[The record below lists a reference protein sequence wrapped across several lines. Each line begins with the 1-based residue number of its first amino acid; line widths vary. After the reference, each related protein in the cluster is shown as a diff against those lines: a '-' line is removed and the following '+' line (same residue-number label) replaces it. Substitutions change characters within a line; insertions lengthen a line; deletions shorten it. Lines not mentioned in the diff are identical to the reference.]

1 MKIKSLNVDAFGKF
15 KNKNV
20 VFGDGLNLV
29 YAENESGKS
38 TIAEFIKCMF
48 YGIDS
53 SSRSVRENQR
63 LRYAPPDGSKMGGSL
78 EFSSSAGEFRIS
90 RYFGK
95 KKSEDKKQLLN
106 MQTGLPEIGSGE
118 YGDMLLDIDSN
129 SFCKMN
135 YIKQLAGRLEN
146 DKNDSILTRLL
157 NLSQTGEEL
166 VSYQSSLK
174 ILRDAERSLSYR
186 GRGVI
191 SSLREEA
198 LNLYS
203 ERDSARAA
211 EEQKAEIKLSIKTL
225 ESEKEELELK
235 RTDSSLLMQTR
246 SMYCDW
252 QTAEKGYTIA
262 MNNLTAKYGKINE
275 DLQNEKKRCI
285 FSKKLSLRLFAV
297 SIFTSFFSFM
307 YSPLIF
313 ALLPAFLLFLVFMN
327 SSASIDRIGR
337 ELIAKSKEFEGLK
350 PVYNASAETWFREKF
365 GKLSLDDVPELIDS
379 LEASFE
385 NESNLRMQRILD
397 CAGRINSLKTKLS
410 LISCRSAAEIDAD
423 INKKTAE
430 IKHYEDIM
438 ESIKTAEKY
447 ITESFYELKSRLG
460 PRINEECSKVLSLIT
475 NGRYKRVIVD
485 ENYNMILIDDCDNTI
500 PCDYLSTGTYD
511 QIYFSLRMAIISL
524 LAPELPIIVDDAFN
538 QYDDL
543 RHNLVIK
550 YLSSLSNQVILFTC
564 HKRGYFDDFSCVDIS

>member
-1 MKIKSLNVDAFGKF
+1 MKIKCLNVDAFGKI
-15 KNKNV
+15 KNKKV

-63 LRYAPPDGSKMGGSL
+63 LRYAPPDGSRMGGSL
-78 EFSSSAGEFRIS
+78 EFSSSAGSFKIS
-90 RYFGK
+90 RYFGR

-106 MQTGLPEIGSGE
+106 MQTGLPEIGNGE

-166 VSYQSSLK
+166 VSYQNSMK
-174 ILRDAERSLSYR
+174 ILQDAEHSLSYR
-186 GRGVI
+186 GRGII
-191 SSLREEA
+191 SSLREEV

-203 ERDSARAA
+203 ERDSSRETA
-211 EEQKAEIKLSIKTL
+211 EEEAELNRKIKSL
-225 ESEKEELELK
+225 EAEKEELELK

-252 QTAEKGYTIA
+252 QTAQKDY
-262 MNNLTAKYGKINE
+262 NLVLDNLTVKYRKITD
-275 DLQNEKKRCI
+275 DLQNEKKRCA
-285 FSKKLSLRLFAV
+285 FSKKLSFRLSVLSVAA
-297 SIFTSFFSFM
+297 SFFGFL
-307 YSPLIF
+307 YTPLV
-313 ALLPAFLLFLVFMN
+313 FLLVPALVFLLVFLN
-327 SSASIDRIGR
+327 SSSAIDRITA
-337 ELIAKSKEFEGLK
+337 EILAKSKEFEEFK
-350 PVYNASAETWFREKF
+350 PVYDPAPELWFREKF
-365 GKLSLDDVPELIDS
+365 GRLSLDDVPELIES

-385 NESNLRMQRILD
+385 NESNLRMQKILD
-397 CAGRINSLKTKLS
+397 CAGQINAVKTKLS
-410 LISCRSAAEIDAD
+410 LMSYRPVVEIESD

-430 IKHYEDIM
+430 IRHYEDVM

-447 ITESFYELKSRLG
+447 ITESFYELKSKLG
-460 PRINEECSKVLSLIT
+460 PRINEECSKVLRLIT
-475 NGRYKRVIVD
+475 NGRYKQVIVD
-485 ENYNMILIDDCDNTI
+485 EKYNMVLIDDCDNTI

-524 LAPELPIIVDDAFN
+524 LAPELPIILDDAFN

-564 HKRGYFDDFSCVDIS
+564 HKRGYFDDFLCVDIS